1 MKNGAKPITGTP
13 QCWHVGHTII
23 VRHVSQILPHFLVS
37 NPMTRQEYLLQARQ
51 G

>member
-23 VRHVSQILPHFLVS
+23 GRHVSQILPHFFVS
-37 NPMTRQEYLLQARQ
+37 NPMKRLEYSIQARQ